1 MPALLNRLTGGT
13 MLVLATL
20 GLLAIEAT
28 ANAQELQLTGYRVIM
43 DDCGS
48 ACGPMVFDSEQAVS
62 DYLGATSQARTAMQ
76 LNAGALGNSAG
87 TGGNGL
93 ALGLR
98 DNNPQV
104 VVLDFD
110 AQGPTFTLGGVNG
123 PLFGSF
129 ASHFYTQAE
138 RDAVQARLAS
148 DYAAFNID
156 FTQTAPASGDY
167 TTLSFGCGIANCM
180 SVNASFGISIL
191 FGRADNIDNLNTDRS
206 DNAFIDPNFWE
217 FLAQFNPGLFY
228 ALAGVAPSGDLKS
241 DVSLA
246 VVNQSSNTGAH
257 ELGHILGLRHH
268 DSFGPPGSGL
278 PSTGRPDPGAF
289 IPIYDGPQD
298 ADESILHLMASGAS
312 VGLPLNGS
320 SAFDRFFSER
330 SNVKLATNQRGRI
343 VAEAHA
349 GRGTTRLFNLVTA
362 NTIEAGDNAGGGLD
376 VDAVTI
382 AGNISVTG
390 EIDTYRFNG
399 KAGQFVTVDMI
410 SFVDFTILNPVIGAL
425 DLYILNGDGSRDL
438 IATNIQTFEPFD
450 PLIVDAELPAD
461 ATYEV
466 EVTAPN
472 FVFFDFT
479 GDGIPDP
486 FPLDETG
493 NGALRFG
500 DYFLNI
506 YSATG
511 KLGGGP
517 SRVPGPG
524 N

>member
-1 MPALLNRLTGGT
+1 MPVKALCRFRGTG
-13 MLVLATL
+13 LVATL
-20 GLLAIEAT
+20 ILLLVGAT
-28 ANAQELQLTGYRVIM
+28 TNAEELEITGYRIVM

-48 ACGPMVFDSEQAVS
+48 ACGPVVFDSEQAVS
-62 DYLGATSQARTAMQ
+62 DYLSATNRARQAMLA
-76 LNAGALGNSAG
+76 NAAGEKGSGG

-93 ALGLR
+93 ALGQR
-98 DNNPQV
+98 DNAPQLV
-104 VVLDFD
+104 FLDFD
-110 AQGPTFTLGGVNG
+110 AQGPTFTLGGALG
-123 PLFGSF
+123 PFFGTF
-129 ASHFYTQAE
+129 LSHAYTQEE
-138 RDAVQARLAS
+138 RNAVQARLES

-156 FTQTAPASGDY
+156 FTQVEPDAGPY
-167 TTLSFGCGIANCM
+167 TTLSFGCGVPNCM
-180 SVNASFGISIL
+180 SINASGGISIL
-191 FGRADNIDNLNTDRS
+191 FGRADNIDNLNTVRS

-217 FLAQFNPGLFY
+217 FLAQFNPGFFY
-228 ALAGVAPSGDLKS
+228 ALTGISPSGNLEA
-241 DVSLA
+241 DVSIA

-278 PSTGRPDPGAF
+278 PSTGVPDPNAF

-298 ADESILHLMASGAS
+298 GDESILHLMASGAS
-312 VGLPLNGS
+312 VGLPINGS
-320 SAFDRFFSER
+320 SSFDRFFSER

-349 GRGTTRLFNLVTA
+349 SKGTTKLFNLVTA
-362 NTIEAGDNAGGGLD
+362 NTVEIGDNAGGGID

-382 AGNISVTG
+382 TGNISVTG
-390 EIDTYRFNG
+390 ETDKYRFKG
-399 KAGQFVTVDMI
+399 KAGTFVTVDMI
-410 SFVDFTILNPVIGAL
+410 SFVDFNIANPVIGAL
-425 DLYILNGDGSRDL
+425 ELYVLNGDGSRSL
-438 IATNIQTFEPFD
+438 VASNLQTFEPFD

-461 ATYEV
+461 GTYEI

-472 FVFFDFT
+472 IIFFDFT

-493 NGALRFG
+493 LGNFRFG

-511 KLGGGP
+511 KLGSGP
-517 SRVPGPG
+517 SNVPGPG
-524 N
+524 T